1 MSLRREVFRASL
13 WLSLVC
19 ALSGGAIY
27 AQQPV
32 QQEGNGGGQSQR
44 ENRMG
49 RRPGGPG
56 RRGPGGGVLRLM
68 SQLNLTDAQQQQ
80 IRAIQQRFETSTK
93 TQREELRRLHE
104 SNEGAE
110 PSADTRARMQTLRGE
125 MEQAM
130 RSTHEEMLAV
140 LTAEQR
146 TQLEQLV
153 KEQKARRKEM
163 RGRRAGQQNEDN
175 DQ

>member
-1 MSLRREVFRASL
+1 L
-13 WLSLVC
+13 
-19 ALSGGAIY
+19 
-27 AQQPV
+27 
-32 QQEGNGGGQSQR
+32 
-44 ENRMG
+44 
-49 RRPGGPG
+49 
-56 RRGPGGGVLRLM
+56 

-80 IRAIQQRFETSTK
+80 VRAIRQRFEANTR
-93 TQREELRRLHE
+93 TQREELRKLHE
-104 SNEGAE
+104 SNEGTE
-110 PSADTRARMQTLRGE
+110 PNADAQARMRALRAE
-125 MEQAM
+125 IEQAM

-163 RGRRAGQQNEDN
+163 RGRRQGQQNEDN

>member
-1 MSLRREVFRASL
+1 MSLRRKLTGAWL
-13 WLSLVC
+13 WLGLILAFS
-19 ALSGGAIY
+19 AAAY

-32 QQEGNGGGQSQR
+32 QQEGNGQQQQR
-44 ENRMG
+44 EGRMG
-49 RRPGGPG
+49 RRQGGPG
-56 RRGPGGGVLRLM
+56 KRGHGGVLRLM

-93 TQREELRRLHE
+93 TQREELRKLHE
-104 SNEGAE
+104 SNEGST
-110 PSADTRARMQTLRGE
+110 PSADQQSRMQALRAE

-130 RSTHEEMLAV
+130 KAAHEEMLAV
-140 LTAEQR
+140 LTTEQR

-153 KEQKARRKEM
+153 KERKAHRKEM
-163 RGRRAGQQNEDN
+163 RGRRPGQQNEDN

>member
-1 MSLRREVFRASL
+1 MSLRRKLFGAGL
-13 WLSLVC
+13 WLSLAF
-19 ALSGGAIY
+19 ALSGGVLH
-27 AQQPV
+27 AQQPG
-32 QQEGNGGGQSQR
+32 QQEGNGGGQPQR

-49 RRPGGPG
+49 GRHGGPG
-56 RRGPGGGVLRLM
+56 RRGPGGVIRLL

-80 IRAIQQRFETSTK
+80 VRAIRQRFEANTR
-93 TQREELRRLHE
+93 TQREELRKLHE
-104 SNEGAE
+104 SNEGTE
-110 PSADTRARMQTLRGE
+110 PNADAQARMRALRAE
-125 MEQAM
+125 IEQAM

-163 RGRRAGQQNEDN
+163 RGRRQGQQNEDN

>member
-1 MSLRREVFRASL
+1 MSLRRKLFGASL
-13 WLSLVC
+13 WLSLIF
-19 ALSGGAIY
+19 ALSGGGAVY

-32 QQEGNGGGQSQR
+32 QQEGNGQPQR

-56 RRGPGGGVLRLM
+56 KRGHGGVIRLM

-80 IRAIQQRFETSTK
+80 VRAIQQRFETSTK

-110 PSADTRARMQTLRGE
+110 PSADAQARMQTLRAE
-125 MEQAM
+125 VEQAM

-163 RGRRAGQQNEDN
+163 RGRRPGQQNEDN